1 MTSKVGYIR
10 TGAFV
15 VALTAALI
23 WGALW
28 LAAGGSPGEY
38 DVYVTYMTESVS
50 GLSPDAA
57 LTYRGVNVGKV
68 TDVAIDPHNPN
79 RVQLMLQV
87 KRGVPIKQDT
97 QATLAMQGLTG
108 LATIDL
114 LGGSPESPKLTRKEG
129 DRYPVIPSRP
139 SLLVRLDSVISDLLG
154 NLIEMTA
161 RLNTVLDEDTRTN
174 LRKTLAHV
182 EVITS
187 SVSRQSN
194 RLGNIIA
201 DAEVTVKNARD
212 ASAHLPELVGDFRHS
227 TQSLS
232 EMADELRAA
241 GDSINQTA
249 MTLQQTSQKSGS
261 DVQRFTAK
269 TLPDVTAMTQDL
281 RDAADNL
288 RRVSEALERDPSVL
302 VYGRG
307 TTKRGPGE

>member
-10 TGAFV
+10 TGIFV

-23 WGALW
+23 WGTLW
-28 LAAGGSPGEY
+28 LAAGGAPGEY

-68 TDVAIDPHNPN
+68 TDIAIDPRNPN
-79 RVQLMLQV
+79 RVRLMLQV

-97 QATLAMQGLTG
+97 QATLEMQGLTG

-129 DRYPVIPSRP
+129 DAYPVIPSRP

-182 EVITS
+182 EVITN

-212 ASAHLPELVGDFRHS
+212 ASEHLPELVGDFRHS

-241 GDSINQTA
+241 GNSINQTA
-249 MTLQQTSQKSGS
+249 MTLQQTSQKSGA
-261 DVQRFTAK
+261 DVQRLTGK

-307 TTKRGPGE
+307 VPKRGPGE